1 MKKAVQN
8 MLFWGLL
15 MLSISSSLYAQTV
28 TVKGKVT
35 SAEEGITL
43 PGVSVIVKGTTTGT
57 TTDNDGNYSI
67 NASQNATLVFSFV
80 GMTSKEVKVGNR
92 SVLNVA
98 LDPDA
103 KTLDEVVFVAYGS
116 QDKKT
121 ITGSQASLD
130 SKNFTNNP
138 LPSADQM
145 LQGKVAGL
153 QSTAFSG
160 QPGANQ
166 QVRIRGIGS
175 INASADPLYVIDGV
189 PVNSGDVSRL
199 TTSAN
204 TLAGL
209 NPNDIENVTVL
220 KDAAS
225 TSIYGSRAANGV
237 ILITTK
243 KGKSGKTQVRM
254 DAEYGVNSL
263 AISDQ
268 AKPLNRQQYL
278 DLTREGLV
286 NAGYSDAQITTTL
299 NSLGAD
305 NTYDTDWLGLVTRQ
319 GKTNQYNLSVSG
331 GNEKTTV
338 FASAGYY
345 KQEATVIASD
355 MERISGKIN
364 LKHNFL
370 DKLSLGI
377 NTTISNTSQKG
388 PSNGSTYA
396 NPVWGAYGLRPTMT
410 PYAADGTLNTS
421 RTDYP
426 NIYNPIVIA
435 TYDKR
440 TLNTLKGLG
449 SVSLN
454 YNPIPDLNISTRYG
468 IDYNGLE
475 ENRYNNPFMGD
486 GRNSNGQG
494 FSYYTRLFNWVWTN
508 QADYRLHLS
517 ADREFYADVKVGYE
531 AQKSS
536 TYQISASGTNYPAN
550 LDLILPVVAA
560 TPTTAQA
567 TGSDYTFSSL
577 YSNVNISYHDKY
589 VLSGSFRRD
598 GSSRFGFNNRYGN
611 FYSIGAAWNIDQ
623 EEFLRNNE
631 KISSLKLRASYGVNG
646 NGNLLTSSGGPGNY
660 LWRSTYGYGYN
671 YNQNPGSAPNN
682 VGNPDLTWELNKP
695 FDVGVEIGLFN
706 DRLNINADY
715 YVRKTSDLI
724 LEVPLSRTSGFST
737 YFDNVGAMKNSGL
750 ELTVSGSPIRKAL
763 RWDVSFN
770 IAFNKNTI
778 TALDNNQDIISGSF
792 IRRVGENFQTFYLR
806 EWAGVDPQTG
816 SPLWYKN
823 TTNADGTID
832 HSTTT
837 SYNQAQQVLAG
848 SASPKAFG
856 GFSNTL
862 SWKGLTLDAQLVY
875 TYGNYIRDTWA
886 QYYMGDG
893 YNPSRNKI
901 VQQLDHWRQPGD
913 VSENPKF
920 VYNNSNQ
927 SYSSSTRFLYK
938 GDYIRLRNITLSYA
952 LPAALVRKAKLSNVN
967 VYLRGTNLWTLKF
980 DKKLYF
986 DPEQGIS
993 GETNNNVFISK
1004 VVSAGLNLTF

>member
-1 MKKAVQN
+1 MRKAVQN
-8 MLFWGLL
+8 MLFGVFLAFC
-15 MLSISSSLYAQTV
+15 ISSSLYAQTG

-67 NASQNATLVFSFV
+67 NTSSSATLVFSFV

-92 SVLNVA
+92 SVVDVV

-130 SKNFTNNP
+130 SKNFANNP

-199 TTSAN
+199 STSSN

-209 NPNDIENVTVL
+209 NPNDIENITVL

-254 DAEYGVNSL
+254 DAEYGVNSM

-286 NAGYSDAQITTTL
+286 NAGYTDTQITSTL
-299 NSLGAD
+299 NSLGAST
-305 NTYDTDWLGLVTRQ
+305 NYDTDWLGLVTRQ
-319 GKTNQYNLSVSG
+319 GSTQQYNLSVSG
-331 GNEKTTV
+331 GNEKTTF

-345 KQEATVIASD
+345 KQEATVIASNFQ
-355 MERISGKIN
+355 RISGKIN

-370 DKLSLGI
+370 DKFSLGV
-377 NTTISNTSQKG
+377 NLNVSNNGQAG
-388 PSNGSTYA
+388 PSNGSGYA
-396 NPVWGAYGLRPTMT
+396 NPVWGAYGLRPTMS
-410 PYAADGTLNTS
+410 PYNADGSINTTS
-421 RTDYP
+421 ADFP
-426 NIYNPIVIA
+426 NIYNPLAIA
-435 TYDKR
+435 SYDKR
-440 TLNTLKGLG
+440 TLNNIKGLG
-449 SVSLN
+449 SVSLQ
-454 YNPIPDLNISTRYG
+454 YSPLPDLNLSTRFG

-494 FSYYTRLFNWVWTN
+494 FAYYTRLFNWVWTN
-508 QADYRLHLS
+508 QADYRLHFT
-517 ADREFYADVKVGYE
+517 ADKEFYADLKVGYE
-531 AQKSS
+531 AQKSAAY
-536 TYQISASGTNYPAN
+536 TINAAATNFPSN
-550 LDLILPVVAA
+550 LDLVLPVVAA
-560 TPTTAQA
+560 TPTAA
-567 TGSDYTFSSL
+567 AASGSDYTFSSI
-577 YSNVNISYHDKY
+577 YSNASISYHDKY

-598 GSSRFGFNNRYGN
+598 GSSRFGLNNRYGN
-611 FYSIGAAWNIDQ
+611 FYSVGAAWNVDE
-623 EEFLRNNE
+623 EEFLRNNPR
-631 KISSLKLRASYGVNG
+631 ISALKVRASYGVNG
-646 NGNLLTSSGGPGNY
+646 NGNLLTSSGAPGNY

-682 VGNPDLTWELNKP
+682 VGNPNLTWELNKP
-695 FDVGVEIGLFN
+695 FDVGVELGLFN
-706 DRLNINADY
+706 NRLNVNADY

-737 YFDNVGAMKNSGL
+737 YFDNIGAMQNSGW
-750 ELTVSGSPIRKAL
+750 EFSVSASPVKKAV

-770 IAFNKNTI
+770 IAFNKNKI

-792 IRRVGENFQTFYLR
+792 IRRVGENFQTFYTR

-816 SPLWYKN
+816 SPQWYLN
-823 TTNADGTID
+823 TTNADGTLN
-832 HSTTT
+832 HGLTT
-837 SYNQAQQVLAG
+837 SYNAAQQILAG

-856 GFSNTL
+856 GFGTNL
-862 SWKGLTLDAQLVY
+862 SWKGLSLDAQFVY
-875 TYGNYIRDTWA
+875 SYGNLIRDQWGG
-886 QYYMGDG
+886 YYMGDG
-893 YNPSRNKI
+893 YNPARNKI
-901 VQQLDHWRQPGD
+901 VQQLDHWKQPGD
-913 VSENPKF
+913 ISDNPKY
-920 VYNNSNQ
+920 VYNNTTLSN
-927 SYSSSTRFLYK
+927 SYSTRYLYK
-938 GDYIRLRNITLSYA
+938 GDYLRLRNVTLSYG
-952 LPAALVRKAKLSNVN
+952 LPAAWAQKAKLSNVS
-967 VYLRGTNLWTLKF
+967 VYLRGTNLWTKKF

-986 DPEQGIS
+986 DPEQGVT
-993 GETNNNVFISK
+993 GEANNNVFISK
-1004 VVSAGLNLTF
+1004 VVSAGLNVTF